1 MNTPIIDFIKKYNK
15 NKSIRL
21 HMPGHKGKIEGAKF
35 DITEI
40 DGADSLFDASSI
52 IDESEKNLSSLF
64 GTNFSV
70 YSTQGSSL
78 SIMTMLALVKDYA
91 FAIGKKPL
99 ILTTRNAHASFL
111 NGVALLDLDVEWILE
126 KGDCFLSSTIDC
138 DEIEKRFSKK
148 KNLPTALYLTSP
160 DYLGN
165 ILPIEKIAKICKNYG
180 VLLVVDNA
188 HGSYLNF
195 LEKNIHP
202 MNLGADMC
210 ADSAHKTLPVLTG
223 GAYLHISKSINYFN
237 KQDVKSK
244 MKIFAS
250 TSPSYLTLCS
260 MDSANK
266 YLNDNKCA
274 YIACKEKVDGIKEFL
289 LSLGHKLVGDEP
301 LKISIDCNH
310 FGYKGSD
317 LAKILAKSN
326 ITPEYFDNAFVVLMF
341 SPFNKKSDYKKIKK
355 AFKKIEKLNAIIRPA
370 FNELNPKRKMSIRDA
385 LFAKSQTINVDD
397 ADGRILS
404 KTNVSCPPAI
414 PIMFSG
420 EVIDSSAIE
429 IMKYYKIEQVEVVKK
444 D

>member
-21 HMPGHKGKIEGAKF
+21 HMPGHKGKIKGAKF

-40 DGADSLFDASSI
+40 DGADSLFDANSI

-64 GTNFSV
+64 NTNFSV

-91 FAIGKKPL
+91 IANGKKPL
-99 ILTTRNAHASFL
+99 ILATRNAHASFL
-111 NGVALLDLDVEWILE
+111 NGVALLDLEVEWIVE
-126 KGDCFLSSTIDC
+126 KGDCFLSSTITCEDL
-138 DEIEKRFSKK
+138 EVQFSKK
-148 KNLPTALYLTSP
+148 KNLPVALYLTSP

-165 ILPIEKIAKICKNYG
+165 LLPIEEIAGVCKKHG
-180 VLLVVDNA
+180 VLCVVDNA

-195 LEKNIHP
+195 LKDNIHP
-202 MNLGADMC
+202 INLGADMC

-223 GAYLHISKSINYFN
+223 GAYLHISNSFTFFSK
-237 KQDVKSK
+237 KEVKSK
-244 MKIFAS
+244 MKLFAS

-266 YLNDNKCA
+266 YLFDNKCA
-274 YIACKEKVDGIKEFL
+274 YITCKEKVDNLKEFL

-301 LKISIDCNH
+301 LKISIDCNYY
-310 FGYKGSD
+310 GYKGTD
-317 LAKILAKSN
+317 FAKILAKNN
-326 ITPEYFDNAFVVLMF
+326 IVVEYFDNAFVVLMF
-341 SPFNKKSDYKKIKK
+341 SPFNKNREYSKIKK
-355 AFKKIEKLNAIIRPA
+355 VFAKIEKSAQIVRPTFGA
-370 FNELNPKRKMSIRDA
+370 LNPKRKMSIKEA
-385 LFAKSQTINVDD
+385 LFAKSESVSAED
-397 ADGRILS
+397 ALGKILS

-429 IMKYYKIEQVEVVKK
+429 IMKYNQIEKVEVVIK
-444 D
+444 

>member
-21 HMPGHKGKIEGAKF
+21 HMPGHKGNIKGAKF

-40 DGADSLFDASSI
+40 DGADSLFDANSI
-52 IDESEKNLSSLF
+52 IDESEKNLSFLF

-91 FAIGKKPL
+91 LAKDKKPL
-99 ILTTRNAHASFL
+99 ILATRNAHASFL
-111 NGVALLDLDVEWILE
+111 NGVALLDLQVEWVTE
-126 KGDCFLSSTIDC
+126 NGDCFLSSTINC
-138 DEIEKRFSKK
+138 DELEKRFSKK
-148 KNLPTALYLTSP
+148 KNLPVALYVTSP

-165 ILPIEKIAKICKNYG
+165 LLPIEQIAGICKKYG

-195 LEKNIHP
+195 LDENIHP
-202 MNLGADMC
+202 INLGADMC

-223 GAYLHISKSINYFN
+223 GAYLHISNSFTFFDKM
-237 KQDVKSK
+237 QVKNK

-260 MDSANK
+260 LDSANK

-274 YIACKEKVDGIKEFL
+274 YITCKKKVDKLKEFL
-289 LSLGHKLVGDEP
+289 LSLGHKLVGSEP

-310 FGYKGSD
+310 YGYKGSEI
-317 LAKILAKSN
+317 AKILAKNN
-326 ITPEYFDNAFVVLMF
+326 IIVEYFDNAFIVLMF
-341 SPFNKKSDYKKIKK
+341 SPFNKNSEYKKIKK
-355 AFKKIEKLNAIIRPA
+355 AFGKIEKLDAIIRPTFSA
-370 FNELNPKRKMSIRDA
+370 INPKMKMSIREA
-385 LFAKSQTINVDD
+385 LFAKSESVNVEDSL
-397 ADGRILS
+397 GRVLS

-429 IMKYYKIEQVEVVKK
+429 IMKYNQIERVEVVIK
-444 D
+444 